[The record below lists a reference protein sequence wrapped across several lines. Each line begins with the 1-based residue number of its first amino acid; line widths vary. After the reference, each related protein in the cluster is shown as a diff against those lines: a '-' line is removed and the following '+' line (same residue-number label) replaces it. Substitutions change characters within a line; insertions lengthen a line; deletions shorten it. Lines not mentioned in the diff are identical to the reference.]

1 MFRSALLAM
10 IKSWQREVNPMLDG
24 IYNGEDNHGMNLK
37 IDIVDDEQGEEG
49 QDDNEAGSEKG
60 SSGSKKAAKAGT
72 SYKGAGKSKEKGKE
86 EDKGKGKGKGK
97 RKSPGD

>member
-1 MFRSALLAM
+1 M

-37 IDIVDDEQGEEG
+37 IDIVDNEQGEAG
-49 QDDNEAGSEKG
+49 QDDNEAGPNKG

-72 SYKGAGKSKEKGKE
+72 SFKGADKGKDKIKEK
-86 EDKGKGKGKGK
+86 DKGKGKGKGK

>member
-1 MFRSALLAM
+1 M
-10 IKSWQREVNPMLDG
+10 IKSWQREINPMLDG

-37 IDIVDDEQGEEG
+37 IDIVDDEQGEAG

-60 SSGSKKAAKAGT
+60 SSVSKKATKAGT
-72 SYKGAGKSKEKGKE
+72 SFKGAGKVKE